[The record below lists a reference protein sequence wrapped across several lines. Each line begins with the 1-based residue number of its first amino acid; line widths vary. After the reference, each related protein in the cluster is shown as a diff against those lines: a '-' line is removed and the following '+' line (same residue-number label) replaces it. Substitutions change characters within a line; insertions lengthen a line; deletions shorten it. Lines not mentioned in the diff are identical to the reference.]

1 MKLNTV
7 CAIGDVIRARRDLWL
22 EGGSDALA
30 QDQILFEYVKT
41 HKRRSFFQF
50 RACLF
55 PALLVQSEKARP
67 QKHISGG
74 NPT

>member
-41 HKRRSFFQF
+41 QIG
-50 RACLF
+50 RASCRERVLSH
-55 PALLVQSEKARP
+55 V
-67 QKHISGG
+67 
-74 NPT
+74 